1 MKAISEFM
9 REYFV
14 HNTLQPWQE
23 RFLESMKGRPMGAA
37 IFGGQCPTTAK
48 IEATLMDG
56 SKYAVETYV
65 EQMDL
70 GEGKCSIYDTGRQ
83 RFTLSGFLKDS
94 IIFTPAE
101 PVKPVKAKKIKPPTV
116 KASAARLRKADKAA
130 AALAK
135 RESVLEA
142 ALRVT
147 KLKKEEA
154 QKERKLASEALVTS
168 AVA

>member
-1 MKAISEFM
+1 MKAISEFV
-9 REYFV
+9 RDYFV
-14 HNTLQPWQE
+14 HNTLQPRQE
-23 RFLESMKGRPMGAA
+23 SLLERMKGRPMGAA

-56 SKYAVETYV
+56 SKCAVEIYV

-70 GEGKCSIYDTGRQ
+70 GGDKCSIYDTGRP

-116 KASAARLRKADKAA
+116 KASAARLRKADKADKAA

-142 ALRVT
+142 ALRDGFPGCQR
-147 KLKKEEA
+147 LSRRSQDA
-154 QKERKLASEALVTS
+154 R
-168 AVA
+168 